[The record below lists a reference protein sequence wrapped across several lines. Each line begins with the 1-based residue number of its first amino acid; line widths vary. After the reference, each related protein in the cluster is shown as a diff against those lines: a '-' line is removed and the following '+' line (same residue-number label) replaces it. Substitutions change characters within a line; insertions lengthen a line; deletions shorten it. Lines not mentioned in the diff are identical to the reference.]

1 MKRRPAT
8 WIALLLVVIPAMLV
22 AACSNTQP
30 AASSDVRVTLEPAPA
45 GEAYL
50 IAVVADVDGNP
61 ITDATVALEGNMNH
75 AGMVPVL
82 SEPVR
87 DDADGT
93 ADGRYRVPF
102 EFTML
107 GDWIMSVTVTKA
119 DGSEAKTDIDLNVA
133 DAGVTV
139 K

>member
-1 MKRRPAT
+1 MKRQAAI
-8 WIALLLVVIPAMLV
+8 WIALLV
-22 AACSNTQP
+22 ALLSAGCGGTPP
-30 AASSDVRVTLEPAPA
+30 AATQDVQVTLEPAPA

-50 IAVVADVDGNP
+50 IAVVNDADGAP

-82 SEPVR
+82 GEPVR

>member
-1 MKRRPAT
+1 MKRQAAI
-8 WIALLLVVIPAMLV
+8 WIALLV
-22 AACSNTQP
+22 ALLSAGCGGTPP
-30 AASSDVRVTLEPAPA
+30 AATHDVQVTLEPAPA

-50 IAVVADVDGNP
+50 IAVVNDADGAP

>member
-1 MKRRPAT
+1 MTPTARP
-8 WIALLLVVIPAMLV
+8 
-22 AACSNTQP
+22 
-30 AASSDVRVTLEPAPA
+30 
-45 GEAYL
+45 
-50 IAVVADVDGNP
+50 
-61 ITDATVALEGNMNH
+61 TVAN
-75 AGMVPVL
+75 
-82 SEPVR
+82 
-87 DDADGT
+87 
-93 ADGRYRVPF
+93 VPF